1 MSFKP
6 KIWWQRRSV
15 RERTFLSVMG
25 AVTLIMALWLGIY
38 RPLSGALINAREH
51 YAIAV
56 TRYYAV
62 VAKTRLIRIQAQQPR
77 DASADDILNLVSQS
91 AEAAGFT
98 PGSIRKQAGGR
109 LALSISTA
117 RYGPLLKWIGELEKQ
132 HILVEKAV
140 LTPSDQAGTVHF
152 SGIFMRQQ
160 IRRKPG

>member
-6 KIWWQRRSV
+6 KIWWHRRSD
-15 RERTFLSVMG
+15 RERTFLSLIG
-25 AVTLIMALWLGIY
+25 AVALVMALWLGIY
-38 RPLSGALINAREH
+38 RPLSGALSHAREH
-51 YAIAV
+51 YAVAM

-62 VAKTRLIRIQAQQPR
+62 VAKTRLIRIQAQQRREVP
-77 DASADDILNLVSQS
+77 ADDILNLVSQS

-98 PGSIRKQAGGR
+98 PGSVARQADGR
-109 LALSISTA
+109 VALSISTA

-140 LTPSDQAGTVHF
+140 LTPSAQAGTIRF

-160 IRRKPG
+160 IGR